1 MRGIKILAYT
11 ILGIWE
17 LRKDRN
23 SIVFNG
29 VNKGDAQ
36 YFEMVVYN
44 NTSKCSAYTRAF
56 CNHTRSLYKLEF
68 FL

>member
-23 SIVFNG
+23 DIVFNG

-44 NTSKCSAYTRAF
+44 NTSKCSVSRSYIFDRAA
-56 CNHTRSLYKLEF
+56 S
-68 FL
+68 